1 MLSLN
6 ILIMHSYYLYVRYFP
21 FDFADFAIL

>member
-6 ILIMHSYYLYVRYFP
+6 ILMMHRYYLYDRYFP
-21 FDFADFAIL
+21 LDFADFAIL